1 MSTATAVQGSDVP
14 AEFPDRDRL
23 YQADEWINSGDAV
36 VVKPS
41 GAIAAGPLRRERD
54 ILYATIDI
62 QAARNARRSLD
73 IAGHYG
79 RPDIFKLD
87 VDRRPMPPVSFSD
100 A

>member
-1 MSTATAVQGSDVP
+1 MIIRVLGC
-14 AEFPDRDRL
+14 
-23 YQADEWINSGDAV
+23 
-36 VVKPS
+36 S
-41 GAIAAGPLRRERD
+41 GAIAAGPLHRERD